1 MEFHNSPK
9 LGCGESLEGTRASLI
24 LAEKLILVLGSHKN
38 ATDTEKGYGGD
49 AQFHKA
55 Q

>member
-1 MEFHNSPK
+1 MAP
-9 LGCGESLEGTRASLI
+9 RI
-24 LAEKLILVLGSHKN
+24 LAEKLTLVLGSHEN
-38 ATDTEKGYGGD
+38 ATDTEKGYGGGGHRD